1 MMKFPEFVLTVD
13 KLEKECFKG
22 YKVGD
27 SFIVRDF
34 VSPPDGFC
42 AGAYHSLFPVLYA
55 CTFGAQ
61 FPFAD
66 AEGQVRTT
74 CPDGGKMTFRVKK
87 LSE

>member
-42 AGAYHSLFPVLYA
+42 AGA
-55 CTFGAQ
+55 
-61 FPFAD
+61 
-66 AEGQVRTT
+66 
-74 CPDGGKMTFRVKK
+74 
-87 LSE
+87 